1 MPCRTILQFWG
12 CIVINSNDSPC
23 HCKILQATVTP
34 PSRRDSRTR
43 TWNRTTEG
51 IMSVAFT
58 EWWSTTSWLSKF
70 AGIQSQQC
78 FECFEYLNCFG
89 SSLSI
94 GLSAHGTCTVLLG
107 RNISA
112 EWYLEHSPGRHSP
125 ASQLVPPP
133 RVPSIQRWKRCLMS
147 WGKSILTSMKAL
159 SMSIWLQIFT
169 SPKPT
174 SKADPILCKFNGCR
188 LFFLNALRSF
198 QMQAAETRFVW
209 IKPWPAWVIH
219 GPSCEV
225 PRQKVTHCLKM
236 R

>member
-51 IMSVAFT
+51 IMSDDQLQADSENLQEFN
-58 EWWSTTSWLSKF
+58 LSS
-70 AGIQSQQC
+70 ALSVLSI
-78 FECFEYLNCFG
+78 EYLHCFD

-125 ASQLVPPP
+125 ASQLVP
-133 RVPSIQRWKRCLMS
+133 RLESHPSKG
-147 WGKSILTSMKAL
+147 GKDVS
-159 SMSIWLQIFT
+159 
-169 SPKPT
+169 
-174 SKADPILCKFNGCR
+174 
-188 LFFLNALRSF
+188 
-198 QMQAAETRFVW
+198 
-209 IKPWPAWVIH
+209 
-219 GPSCEV
+219 
-225 PRQKVTHCLKM
+225 
-236 R
+236 